1 MCNNLDIKDEEKQDI
16 LLPTN
21 DYVFSRLFGHK
32 GKEDITRDLIEKVT
46 GEYYEDINLENT
58 PILERELLENKKG
71 ILDVK
76 VVANK
81 YNDIDIEMQVAK
93 SDYIAD
99 RILWYWAKM
108 YSSSMKRGKTYDN
121 TKRAICILIAD
132 FSLDKLKSIPEFRTK
147 WNIREEKYK
156 DIILTNKLE
165 LIIIELYKLEKNIG
179 KDSAN
184 KGLLDWCK
192 FIKNPEEV
200 SSSIMEENKNIKKA
214 KEELDKISQDK
225 HERWLAEL
233 REKAILDELAL
244 RKTGY
249 NEGKRDGIKE
259 GKNKIAKILLE
270 KKMSLNDVSEIT
282 GLSIEELNNIK

>member
-1 MCNNLDIKDEEKQDI
+1 
-16 LLPTN
+16 
-21 DYVFSRLFGHK
+21 
-32 GKEDITRDLIEKVT
+32 
-46 GEYYEDINLENT
+46 
-58 PILERELLENKKG
+58 
-71 ILDVK
+71 
-76 VVANK
+76 
-81 YNDIDIEMQVAK
+81 
-93 SDYIAD
+93 
-99 RILWYWAKM
+99 
-108 YSSSMKRGKTYDN
+108 MKRGKTYDN

-249 NEGKRDGIKE
+249 NEGKKDGIKE
-259 GKNKIAKILLE
+259 GKKELIQS
-270 KKMSLNDVSEIT
+270 MLNNGIDIETIIKIT
-282 GLSIEELNNIK
+282 GLTKEEIEKLK

>member
-1 MCNNLDIKDEEKQDI
+1 
-16 LLPTN
+16 
-21 DYVFSRLFGHK
+21 
-32 GKEDITRDLIEKVT
+32 
-46 GEYYEDINLENT
+46 
-58 PILERELLENKKG
+58 
-71 ILDVK
+71 
-76 VVANK
+76 
-81 YNDIDIEMQVAK
+81 
-93 SDYIAD
+93 
-99 RILWYWAKM
+99 
-108 YSSSMKRGKTYDN
+108 MKRGKTYDN

-249 NEGKRDGIKE
+249 NEGMKDGIKE
-259 GKNKIAKILLE
+259 EKNKIAKILLE